1 MLRGIVIT
9 TIKHGGDG
17 NDGRGALSVR
27 GGGVGRGGRV
37 EAIEATG
44 QAEVEWRLKKR
55 SATSP
60 RGIARG
66 RPIANGTD
74 GTNARVASLFPPAN
88 RVKSP
93 CPPRSSIR
101 GEPRQ
106 PAPLTLRPI
115 CARRHRCCCRPPSLL
130 SLFPLL
136 HLFFFIL
143 FYIFHSEFR
152 N

>member
-1 MLRGIVIT
+1 MMEELRCRSGAER
-9 TIKHGGDG
+9 
-17 NDGRGALSVR
+17 RGE
-27 GGGVGRGGRV
+27 GGGGRRGRRGRV

-106 PAPLTLRPI
+106 PAPLTPTDLQ
-115 CARRHRCCCRPPSLL
+115 PPPPPLLL
-130 SLFPLL
+130 STVAPLLFPSRLL
-136 HLFFFIL
+136 T
-143 FYIFHSEFR
+143 
-152 N
+152 